1 MRALASVFLVGLVAA
16 TTAGATATDRPSA
29 RLSASPPALE
39 RGAVWNARF
48 VLRRGGKP
56 LAGARPGFWIRGA
69 ASRSFRSRE
78 LGGGRYG
85 ARVVFPVV
93 GRYRFGVR
101 VGDFSLRL
109 GALTVQGAAIRA
121 PLGLAVDPD
130 GALYVADVQGSTVVQ
145 IDPRTRRRSVA
156 ARGLRHPVALA
167 FDGSG
172 RLLVSDETER
182 VFRFEPGTTRT
193 LVAGTG
199 TRAHTGDG
207 GPATAASL
215 AGAGGMDVD
224 GDGNLILAEYDGWIR
239 IVRPSGTIGSLAGNG
254 TEGYSGDGGPASRAV
269 LRHPH
274 DVAVLTSGALAIAD
288 SHNAAVRRIDLDGT
302 IRTIARQLGAP
313 VGIAP
318 APNDGVYVADG
329 NGRILLVR
337 AGGAT
342 STVATGATPFG
353 IASGGDSVYFSE
365 LETRRVKR
373 VDPAT
378 GKVTTLVP

>member
-1 MRALASVFLVGLVAA
+1 MLGIAFTVGLVAVA
-16 TTAGATATDRPSA
+16 TAGAAATDRPTA

-39 RGAVWNARF
+39 PGGVWNARF

-56 LAGARPGFWIRGA
+56 FAGARAGFWIRGA
-69 ASRSFRSRE
+69 ASRSVRSRD
-78 LGGGRYG
+78 LGGGRYR
-85 ARVVFPVV
+85 ARVVFPVA

-101 VGDFSLRL
+101 VGDVSLRL

-121 PLGLAVDPD
+121 PLGLAIGPD
-130 GALYVADVQGSTVVQ
+130 GALYVADVQGSTVVR
-145 IDPRTRRRSVA
+145 IDPRTKERSVA

-167 FDGSG
+167 FDGDG
-172 RLLVSDETER
+172 RMLVSDESER
-182 VFRFEPGTTRT
+182 VFRFGPGSTRT

-207 GPATAASL
+207 GPATTASL
-215 AGAGGMDVD
+215 AGVGGMDVD
-224 GDGNLILAEYDGWIR
+224 RDGNLILAEYDGWIR
-239 IVRPSGTIGSLAGNG
+239 IVRASGTIGSLAGNG
-254 TEGYSGDGGPASRAV
+254 TEGYSGDGSPASRAV

-274 DVAVLTSGALAIAD
+274 DVAVLTSGAIAIAD
-288 SHNAAVRRIDLDGT
+288 SHNAAIRRIDLDGT
-302 IRTIARQLGAP
+302 IRTIARELGAP

-342 STVATGATPFG
+342 STVVTGTTPFG
-353 IASGGDSVYFSE
+353 IASDGGAVYFSE

-373 VDPAT
+373 VDAAT
-378 GKVTTLVP
+378 GDVTTLHP